1 MSAALKLKSL
11 TISRS
16 ISWTGYRSMKDRNLL
31 IDAICETY
39 DRSVIRQ
46 EDGKDTKGM
55 FYPDNGKT
63 YCNMALND
71 VAIKIGCNELTGLMA
86 NDICDLVSASPNW
99 KKVEMKDCQSMANI
113 GTLVIATQRGTPHG
127 HVCIIRPGVEKF
139 SGRYGKV
146 PSVMNVGKDVAISKG
161 VNWAFRDIPEFY
173 AWIPSI

>member
-1 MSAALKLKSL
+1 MSAALRLKSL

-31 IDAICETY
+31 IDALCETY
-39 DRSVIRQ
+39 DRSVIRP
-46 EDGKDTKGM
+46 EGTGM
-55 FYPDNGKT
+55 FYPEDGKT

-86 NDICDLVSASPNW
+86 NDICDLVSASQKW
-99 KKVEMKDCQSMANI
+99 KKVEMVDCQRMANE
-113 GTLVIATQRGTPHG
+113 GTFVIAVQRGTPHG
-127 HVCIIRPGVEKF
+127 HVCIVRPGLEKF

-146 PSVMNVGKDVAISKG
+146 PSVMNVGKDVSIGKG

-173 AWIPSI
+173 AWGPSL